1 MQLPL
6 LPDGYGQ
13 RIASG
18 VPRPA
23 IVLTASWPRPPIV
36 PLPTKITSQFP
47 IELCDQ
53 ILLHSTKDVLISC
66 SLVCRRWLSIARH
79 YLFRSVVLRYG
90 FLRFVQETP
99 GCKDNI
105 ARHIRSV
112 IIGGRWMNSDGE
124 CGDMALLFRDLE
136 RIEEVQVEAW
146 SLDVSAFEPLYSMF
160 ASQSDNV
167 RTLSLKYVRFPS
179 LAHMFRF
186 IGSFNRLVRLTID
199 NVTWDS
205 PATGSAH
212 PDSHSLYNR
221 SAEERSVDVASMN
234 LKTISL
240 SSCHVAPILTWLLH
254 GNVDSGNEP
263 CPRRLISSFT
273 APEFLPGDTSV
284 IASFLRV
291 AGSSLKHVDLGMLP
305 HTSNSFD
312 RRLLE
317 GVFYFTENIY

>member
-18 VPRPA
+18 VLRPA
-23 IVLTASWPRPPIV
+23 IVLTASRPRSPIV
-36 PLPTKITSQFP
+36 PLPTKITSHFP

-53 ILLHSTKDVLISC
+53 ILLHSTKDGLISC
-66 SLVCRRWLSIARH
+66 SLVCKKWLPIARH
-79 YLFRSVVLRYG
+79 HLFRSVVLRYG
-90 FLRFVQETP
+90 FLRFIRETP
-99 GCKDNI
+99 GCKENI
-105 ARHIRSV
+105 VPHIRAVS
-112 IIGGRWMNSDGE
+112 IGGRWMNADGE
-124 CGDMALLFRDLE
+124 CGDMASLFRDLE
-136 RIEEVQVEAW
+136 RIEEIQVEAW
-146 SLDVSAFEPLYSMF
+146 SLDASAFDPLHSML

-167 RTLSLKYVRFPS
+167 KTLSLKYVRFPS
-179 LAHMFRF
+179 LAHMFQF
-186 IGSFNRLVRLTID
+186 ISSFSRLVRLTVD

-205 PATGSAH
+205 PATGTTH
-212 PDSHSLYNR
+212 LDSHSSRNR
-221 SAEERSVDVASMN
+221 SAERSVDDASMS
-234 LKTISL
+234 LKSISL
-240 SSCHVAPILTWLLH
+240 YSCHVTPILTWLLH
-254 GNVDSGNEP
+254 GNVDPNSPGNDP

-312 RRLLE
+312 RRLLD
-317 GVFYFTENIY
+317 GVCNFH